1 MRASPTPL
9 LLSPTVRAVGVA
21 TALVIGLLLAY
32 SLGTAR
38 PQVAQ
43 AVPIIPTSVAGPGS
57 SPAFGVEVVG
67 TGKVAGT
74 PDVLRLDLAV
84 TATRSQAT
92 DSLDSMSRSAGKV
105 IAALKSHRVAGKD
118 IKTSGLSLQPNYDY
132 ANGKTTLRGY
142 LASEQI
148 SATLRDLRRA
158 GAAITAA
165 VGAGGNAARVEGVA
179 LDLEGDSGL
188 LAKARL
194 AAIAD
199 ARAKAEAYAKAAGR
213 ALGPVTVIS
222 ENVTPATPQPL
233 DTGRFDAAG
242 GAPARP
248 VPVETGSQQ
257 VSISVRVVWS
267 FTA

>member
-1 MRASPTPL
+1 MPTIPTPFFASP
-9 LLSPTVRAVGVA
+9 VARAVAA
-21 TALVIGLLLAY
+21 TAAVVIALVLAY

-43 AVPIIPTSVAGPGS
+43 AVPIAPVGFAASGTP
-57 SPAFGVEVVG
+57 PASGVEVVG

-92 DSLDSMSRSAGKV
+92 ESLDSMSRSAGKV
-105 IAALKSHRVAGKD
+105 LAALKSHGVAGKD

-142 LASEQI
+142 VASEQL

-158 GAAITAA
+158 GTTITAA
-165 VGAGGNAARVEGVA
+165 VAAGGDAARVEGVA

-188 LAKARL
+188 MAKARL
-194 AAIAD
+194 AAMAD
-199 ARAKAEAYAKAAGR
+199 ARERAGAYAKAAGR

-222 ENVTPATPQPL
+222 ENVTPAMPQPL
-233 DTGRFDAAG
+233 DAGRFDTASASG
-242 GAPARP
+242 QP
-248 VPVETGSQQ
+248 VPVQPGSQQ

-267 FTA
+267 FAA